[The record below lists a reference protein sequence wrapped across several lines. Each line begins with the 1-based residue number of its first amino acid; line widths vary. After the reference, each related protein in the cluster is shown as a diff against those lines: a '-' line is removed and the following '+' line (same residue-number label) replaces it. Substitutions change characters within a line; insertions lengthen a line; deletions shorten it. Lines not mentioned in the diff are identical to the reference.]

1 MTGVRVVGDLEAVS
15 VVGAE
20 REQALEQIAEQMQR
34 WGLTLPEVEPI
45 PLDFGLGRFRAVG
58 ETEFWIANEPEHGY
72 CGKYLFL
79 FGGQTCPYHEH
90 RVKHETFFVVRGAI
104 NMRTEDGERRM
115 AQGETLVMPPGSPHA
130 FTGIGPALVLE
141 VSMPSVPG
149 DSYFEDTRIGKDGV
163 I

>member
-1 MTGVRVVGDLEAVS
+1 MADLEALS
-15 VVGAE
+15 ISGAE

-34 WGLTLPEVEPI
+34 WGLTMPEVEPM
-45 PLDFGLGRFRAVG
+45 PLDFGLGRFRAIG

-72 CGKYLFL
+72 CGKFLFL

-90 RVKHETFFVVRGAI
+90 RVKHETFFVVKGTI
-104 NMRTEDGERRM
+104 SMRTERGERTMRR
-115 AQGETLVMPPGSPHA
+115 GETLVMPPGSPHA

-141 VSMPSVPG
+141 VSMPSVRG
-149 DSYFEDTRIGKDGV
+149 DSYFEERRIGEGGV